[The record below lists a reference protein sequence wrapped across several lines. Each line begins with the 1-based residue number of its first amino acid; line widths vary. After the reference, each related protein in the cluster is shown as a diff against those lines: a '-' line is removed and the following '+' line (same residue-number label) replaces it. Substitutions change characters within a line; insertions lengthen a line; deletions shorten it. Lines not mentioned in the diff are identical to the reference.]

1 MTGTLGTN
9 GFFRISTVHVIGS
22 LAALSVSL
30 LLNGCHSTI
39 SERSEDTVVKSSAII
54 FVPGFKGTALDR
66 QDGSGRVWITISE
79 AVFGTSTLAWNHPPL
94 SIPNAAELKTNGILK
109 VVPVI
114 PGLFAVDVY
123 GSWIDDLRERF
134 SSTARIIEFSY
145 DWRQDPLET
154 VNALGLLV
162 ADLQATGVS
171 SITLVAH
178 SLGGL
183 IASYYLRYGIQDVE
197 TAQETWEGARNVHKV
212 LLAGVPFQGA
222 MVKFRDMQK
231 GEVVGLNHSLLDATA
246 HSSFPASYYLLPS
259 PGAPVILSERLGP
272 IPNPLYQAATWRE
285 ERWGLFQNQSSL
297 SERDRQS
304 RFNFVAQALERSM
317 KFTALIHAPPKR
329 FPASLRKLVNLMGEG
344 HTTLAQAVWMRNT
357 NGGVAFDATTLES
370 AGLGGIN
377 LTGDGD
383 GVVTTHSASLPAAF
397 QQAFHA
403 RTIASRSTHEK
414 LWLDRGV
421 KPQLSHFLA
430 EK

>member
-1 MTGTLGTN
+1 M
-9 GFFRISTVHVIGS
+9 HVIVP

-39 SERSEDTVVKSSAII
+39 SERSEDRVVKSSAII

-94 SIPNAAELKTNGILK
+94 GIPNAGELKSNGILK
-109 VVPVI
+109 SVPVI
-114 PGLFAVDVY
+114 PGLFAIDVY

-154 VNALGLLV
+154 VNALGFLV

-212 LLAGVPFQGA
+212 LLLGVPFQGT
-222 MVKFRDMQK
+222 MVKFRYMQE

-259 PGAPVILSERLGP
+259 ATEPVLLSECLGP

-285 ERWGLFQNQSSL
+285 QGWGLFQNQSPL
-297 SERDRQS
+297 SERDRRT
-304 RFNFVAQALERSM
+304 RFNFVAKSLESSV
-317 KFTALIHAPPKR
+317 KFAGLIHAPPSR
-329 FPASLRKLVNLMGEG
+329 FPGVRRKLVNMIGEG
-344 HTTLAQAVWMRNT
+344 HATLAQAVWMQNT
-357 NGGVAFDATTLES
+357 IGGVAFDATTLES

-377 LTGDGD
+377 LTADGD
-383 GVVTTHSASLPAAF
+383 GVVTTRSASLPAAF
-397 QQAFHA
+397 QQAFHV
-403 RTIASRSTHEK
+403 RTLVSKSTHEK
-414 LWLDRGV
+414 LWLDQGV
-421 KPQLSHFLA
+421 QPQLIHFLS
-430 EK
+430 EE